1 MTDQLCSLLKISQTL
16 VAKKTNMSQTRT
28 KNISTFLGLAVCGLA
43 AVAIAVLLP
52 SLINT
57 NTNTTKISD
66 MIAENHTSFSASTK
80 NSTNH
85 LTRNPA
91 SKNPA
96 STFLTSL
103 MVDWEK
109 RSQANALRDCLRKCQ
124 SWTIDSAI
132 DEIFGKHTQEFG
144 DCEDWCVCTYMTEKT
159 QDETTGCC
167 DKVLEA
173 DLGGMGWSM
182 KGCRWYEGEG

>member
-1 MTDQLCSLLKISQTL
+1 MVVCS
-16 VAKKTNMSQTRT
+16 
-28 KNISTFLGLAVCGLA
+28 LA
-43 AVAIAVLLP
+43 AVLIAVLCTYF
-52 SLINT
+52 NT
-57 NTNTTKISD
+57 NDSD
-66 MIAENHTSFSASTK
+66 SDSDTATGNIAFSSASTK

-96 STFLTSL
+96 STFLTSF

-109 RSQANALRDCLRKCQ
+109 RDQANALRHCLRKCQ
-124 SWTIDSAI
+124 SWTIDSTI
-132 DEIFGKHTQEFG
+132 RTIFGKHTQEFG
-144 DCEDWCVCTYMTEKT
+144 DCEDWCVCRYMTEKT
-159 QDETTGCC
+159 RDETTGYC

-182 KGCRWYEGEG
+182 EGDAWYESEKDE